1 MMDWKD
7 LCFSYSGVC
16 AELSVNGP
24 GFGGTAD
31 TEIKLRVPD
40 ARGTAPD
47 LAVKWNFGGMNV
59 FGRGVSLSLPY
70 FERMTAGGI
79 PAYDRSDC
87 FIHPRYGVIQSGT
100 AGNPARCYPR
110 ADYGGS
116 RIEYLPETDA
126 FRETLR
132 DGTVI
137 WYEEKAAGQSGTG
150 FAYFPTKQA
159 DPRGMTIRFR
169 YRDTGE
175 IASIEYGDMPGGG
188 YAFVIDF
195 SYEPRPDGEISFRG
209 GFPYARRLRCS
220 AITVSSVFAEKRKM
234 REIAFAYDNTTGYS
248 LLNRITETAF
258 SGGEKDAAPSIC
270 ISYGEMGEAAFT
282 DITSSFAGVDM
293 GAAVPVSLCREGA
306 SGLFV
311 KHSSGASYSPPV
323 WADGPAPRFGPEIS
337 LASLPG
343 SFSGNT
349 PGVTARRAAGSFFD
363 LDGDGGIQWLAPG
376 GDGYYEI
383 RDGQFGPFTPFESIC
398 PAGTA
403 AEFADLY
410 GDGRQSAFTVL
421 STGEGAGCEI
431 CRGLG
436 KKGFGR
442 PRTVRLPKGFPAI
455 SPLKTEYIGF
465 ARFFGDGL
473 QHRIALRDKRCVVF
487 PNLGNGQFGE
497 GIRVGNAPD
506 FGGEFDAERVRFA
519 DTTGSGTDDI
529 IYIGRRQVMVYQNIA
544 GAFFEAPVAAELP
557 EPFAPSDIVYAAD
570 FTGDLLPQL
579 IFIKRASSGTRVY
592 SLRFAH
598 RFLINGLANGLG
610 LDVKI
615 EYASSAQ
622 FKLKDAASGCPW
634 GSAPPLHIPVVTGII
649 SLDGVTGERGEA
661 HYSYRDGRYIRSSR
675 ALYGFGSVCETRA
688 AAVPLPEYVPGD
700 LQPPVCRVTNEYYI
714 CGSEEPPADELALIG
729 LPLTTSFA
737 GEDGAVRLRH
747 TRTYRA
753 ERLKGAPDGSYFPAL
768 VEEETALCGGDPR
781 ISRTYMAYDD
791 DGNMTV
797 SETHFLPLK
806 SAGALAGQ
814 CEEYIS
820 KKMWEYIHVDT
831 KDTYLKGI
839 IFKYTHYTGKNS
851 GSLALASQREYYYAD
866 PASGQALAAG
876 VCALPALP
884 HHSRDMVCSAGEPD
898 LAGLE
903 DVLLNECG
911 CCLENGCY
919 YISNEACGYDA
930 DHFFRLCSLTLGSRV
945 TSLSYDDSGIFVTG
959 IEQSSPD
966 GVSLAETYTP
976 DYASCAYQSKT
987 DWNGNTEYYLYDGFG
1002 ELRAISY
1009 RAAMTPIPGPRS
1021 LAEFLSRPQD
1031 WLAGSVDA
1039 YIYHDRNAWENARA
1053 AACRAAAVRKEMQED
1068 QSASDVPELTLS
1080 VSYTDGHARG
1090 YGQAVRDTDQ
1100 WIISERA
1107 VYAGEMKLLEYPPCH
1122 SGDPAGGPDG
1132 YPTAYRYDLFG
1143 RVVKVYT
1150 PYSEP
1155 SPVWRGVETE
1165 YEPWYVRTTDARLA
1179 ADAEGIS
1186 RIIRFRQDLDPRGLA
1201 ITDVYEEPCG
1211 PADAAGADTVDRDV
1225 TGKDA
1230 AGADTADRDV
1240 AGKDA
1245 AVRDTA
1251 VRDILRAQIERDS
1264 SGNAASLSD
1273 GRLAAAGF
1281 HNLSYRYDRL
1291 GRVIKTCSADA
1302 GEKLKLYGPEG
1313 RLMYE
1318 DSNGTVKRYS
1328 YDALGRFISLSV
1340 QAGQAKP
1347 VTAERIVWGEGAP
1360 EAEARNLKGRV
1371 WQRTDR
1377 SGTTVCAGYDRFGRE
1392 LDVERHYANGGEVR
1406 ARYSYNL
1413 AGELKTAETGPFSL
1427 TYSYSPA
1434 GRLMAVSTAEGEKLS
1449 SFGYN
1454 AQGNVCDETCPGGLH
1469 AFQSYDPVTRF
1480 LAARSARYGGALL
1493 HKAEYHFTAQGNL
1506 AAAAYETLGRA
1517 PLAGA
1522 YAYDAHSRLIHV
1534 RMSQG
1539 AFQADESH
1547 AGRLHSNETSVRET
1561 LAENMHEDK
1570 LYTDLSYVDETY
1582 EYDGSGNMISFTRTG
1597 SLLPSVTRSFEIAAD
1612 SNRIEAA
1619 VINGQ
1624 RCVFSYHAHGGPER
1638 LANGQSASYDEF
1650 GRLSAVTG
1658 GEISEEYVY
1667 DARGKRAVKT
1677 DSAGTRTVYF
1687 TGNPLAGDYTR
1698 QSGGCEML
1706 KLSFGGMLNTVLL
1719 KSDTEAET
1727 LRQATDQRGSV
1738 ILTLDR
1744 GGNILLQEAF
1754 SPYGEAIADE
1764 NGGMQETP
1772 PPALY
1777 RFAGREYDRATGLC
1791 YLGARY
1797 YSPEDGRM
1805 ITPDDA
1811 AYAFPGGL
1819 SGLNLYAYCLDNPE
1833 TFEDVSGNFPS
1844 WIRAA
1849 GHFLSSVCTVSGA
1862 VGSAVTA
1869 ALGVSLGW
1877 YFNAI
1882 EPFRATAVAAFSGAA
1897 GAFISAGGSVG
1908 DRLISAAVTGA
1919 EAGLYTAAINY
1930 GKEALFRRF
1939 PGLAREH
1946 PAAAGY
1952 AVTGINAAAF
1962 VFTGN
1967 VPGGMTA
1974 PKVIAALGGGEL
1986 GVVGALYAGET
1997 GTLTNPRT
2005 EGGAIRVVNQATHY
2019 HPEAVPLLPSGKY
2032 DMGRIAQYGV
2042 VDFSFYRNSGGWFR
2056 AAQGAANNYTEHRV
2070 IEYNASE
2077 ASQWSAPQDMADM
2090 MELCYYD
2097 SHHTMQFATADLT
2110 IIVHGGPGGHV
2121 FIDGDAPLAGNVP
2134 VSHTFVHAETLAN
2147 DIAQRIRMKPLPPG
2161 SLIKLINCHGGEYRP
2176 IVGTTAQRIADRTGM
2191 RVAAYDG
2198 AVSIRATL
2206 PYQTNTRIAGMF
2218 YPH

>member
-70 FERMTAGGI
+70 FERMTVGGV

-132 DGTVI
+132 DGTII

-159 DPRGMTIRFR
+159 DPRGMTIRFH

-175 IASIEYGDMPGGG
+175 IASIEYRDIPGGG

-220 AITVSSVFAEKRKM
+220 VITVSSVFAEKRKM

-258 SGGEKDAAPSIC
+258 SGGEKEAAPSIC

-282 DITSSFAGVDM
+282 DITSSFAGVDI

-323 WADGPAPRFGPEIS
+323 GADGPAPRFGPEVS
-337 LASLPG
+337 LARLPG

-349 PGVTARRAAGSFFD
+349 PGVTARRAAGGFFD
-363 LDGDGGIQWLAPG
+363 LDGDGEIQWLAPG

-398 PAGTA
+398 PAGAA

-473 QHRIALRDKRCVVF
+473 QHRIALRDKSCVVF

-598 RFLINGLANGLG
+598 RFLINGLENGLG

-615 EYASSAQ
+615 EYESSAQ

-688 AAVPLPEYVPGD
+688 AAVPLPEHVPGD

-714 CGSEEPPADELALIG
+714 CGSEESPADELALIG

-831 KDTYLKGI
+831 KDTHIKSI
-839 IFKYTHYTGKNS
+839 IFKYTHYTGKSS
-851 GSLALASQREYYYAD
+851 GSLTLASQREYYYAD

-876 VCALPALP
+876 VCAFPALP
-884 HHSRDMVCSAGEPD
+884 HHNRDMVCSAAEPD

-903 DVLLNECG
+903 DVLLSDCG

-1002 ELRAISY
+1002 ELRGLSY
-1009 RAAMTPIPGPRS
+1009 RAAMTPVPGPRS

-1031 WLAGSVDA
+1031 WLAGSADA

-1053 AACRAAAVRKEMQED
+1053 AACRAAAVRKEMQECK
-1068 QSASDVPELTLS
+1068 SASACPELTLS
-1080 VSYTDGHARG
+1080 VSYTDGHGRG

-1100 WIISERA
+1100 WIISDKA
-1107 VYAGEMKLLEYPPCH
+1107 IYAGEMKLLEYPPCH

-1179 ADAEGIS
+1179 PDAEGIS
-1186 RIIRFRQDLDPRGLA
+1186 RTIRFRQDLDPRGLA

-1211 PADAAGADTVDRDV
+1211 PADAAGGDTADRDV

-1434 GRLMAVSTAEGEKLS
+1434 GRLMAVSTAEGERLS

-1493 HKAEYHFTAQGNL
+1493 HKAEYHFTEQGNL

-1522 YAYDAHSRLIHV
+1522 YAYDAHSRLIHA

-1597 SLLPSVTRSFEIAAD
+1597 NLLPSVTRSFEIAAD

-1877 YFNAI
+1877 YFDAI
-1882 EPFRATAVAAFSGAA
+1882 EPFRVTAVAAFSGAA

-1986 GVVGALYAGET
+1986 GVVSALYAGET
-1997 GTLTNPRT
+1997 GMLTNPRT

-2110 IIVHGGPGGHV
+2110 IIVHGSPGGHV

-2147 DIAQRIRMKPLPPG
+2147 DIAQRIGMKPLPPG

>member
-70 FERMTAGGI
+70 FERMTAGGV

-87 FIHPRYGVIQSGT
+87 FIHPRYGVIQAGT

-258 SGGEKDAAPSIC
+258 SGGEKEAAPSIR

-311 KHSSGASYSPPV
+311 KHPSGASYSPPV
-323 WADGPAPRFGPEIS
+323 WADGPAPRFGPEVS

-398 PAGTA
+398 PAGA
-403 AEFADLY
+403 ATEFADLY

-473 QHRIALRDKRCVVF
+473 QHRIALRDKSCVVF
-487 PNLGNGQFGE
+487 PNLGNGQFGD

-598 RFLINGLANGLG
+598 RFLINGLENGLG

-688 AAVPLPEYVPGD
+688 AAVPLPEHVPGD

-820 KKMWEYIHVDT
+820 KKTWDYIHVVADDT
-831 KDTYLKGI
+831 HIKSI
-839 IFKYTHYTGKNS
+839 IFRYTHYTGKNG

-866 PASGQALAAG
+866 PASGQALPAG
-876 VCALPALP
+876 VCAFPALP
-884 HHSRDMVCSAGEPD
+884 HHNRDMVCPAGEPD

-903 DVLLNECG
+903 DVLLSDCG

-1002 ELRAISY
+1002 ELRALSY
-1009 RAAMTPIPGPRS
+1009 RAAMTPVPGPRS

-1053 AACRAAAVRKEMQED
+1053 AACRAAAVRKEMQECK
-1068 QSASDVPELTLS
+1068 SASACPELTLS
-1080 VSYTDGHARG
+1080 VSYTDGHGRG

-1100 WIISERA
+1100 WIISDKA
-1107 VYAGEMKLLEYPPCH
+1107 IYAGEMKLLEYPPCH

-1179 ADAEGIS
+1179 PDAEGIS

-1211 PADAAGADTVDRDV
+1211 PADAAEGNTADRDV

-1245 AVRDTA
+1245 AVRD
-1251 VRDILRAQIERDS
+1251 VLRAQIERDS

-1434 GRLMAVSTAEGEKLS
+1434 GRLMAVSTAEGERLS

-1493 HKAEYHFTAQGNL
+1493 HKAEYHFTEQGNL

-1522 YAYDAHSRLIHV
+1522 YAYDAHSRLIHA

-1597 SLLPSVTRSFEIAAD
+1597 NLLPSVTRSFEIAAD

-1667 DARGKRAVKT
+1667 DAQGKRAVKT

-1698 QSGGCEML
+1698 QSSGCEML

-1833 TFEDVSGNFPS
+1833 TFEDVSGNLPS

-1877 YFNAI
+1877 YFDAI
-1882 EPFRATAVAAFSGAA
+1882 EPFRVTAVAAFSGAA
-1897 GAFISAGGSVG
+1897 GAFISAGGGVG

-1986 GVVGALYAGET
+1986 GVVSALYAGET

-2097 SHHTMQFATADLT
+2097 SHHIAQFATADLT
-2110 IIVHGGPGGHV
+2110 VIVHGGTGGHV
-2121 FIDGDAPLAGNVP
+2121 FIDGDAPLAGGVP
-2134 VSHTFVHAETLAN
+2134 ASHTFVHAETLAN
-2147 DIAQRIRMKPLPPG
+2147 DIAQRIGMKPLPPG

>member
-7 LCFSYSGVC
+7 FCFSYSGVC

-40 ARGTAPD
+40 VRGTAPD

-70 FERMTAGGI
+70 FERMTAGGV
-79 PAYDRSDC
+79 PAYDTSDS
-87 FIHPRYGVIQSGT
+87 FIHPRYGVIQAGT

-137 WYEEKAAGQSGTG
+137 WYEERAAGQSGTG
-150 FAYFPTKQA
+150 FAYFPTKQT

-175 IASIEYGDMPGGG
+175 IALIEYGDMPGGG

-220 AITVSSVFAEKRKM
+220 VITVSSVFAEKRKM

-258 SGGEKDAAPSIC
+258 SGGQKDAAPSIR

-282 DITSSFAGVDM
+282 DITSSFDGVDI

-306 SGLFV
+306 NGLFV
-311 KHSSGASYSPPV
+311 KHPSGASYSPSV
-323 WADGPAPRFGPEIS
+323 WADGPAPRFGPEVS
-337 LASLPG
+337 LARLPG

-349 PGVTARRAAGSFFD
+349 PGVTARCAAGSFFD
-363 LDGDGGIQWLAPG
+363 LDGDGGIQWLATG

-383 RDGQFGPFTPFESIC
+383 RDGQFGSFTPFESIC
-398 PAGTA
+398 PAGA
-403 AEFADLY
+403 ATEFADLY

-421 STGEGAGCEI
+421 STGEGAVCEI

-465 ARFFGDGL
+465 VRFFGDGL
-473 QHRIALRDKRCVVF
+473 QHRIALRDKSCVVF

-598 RFLINGLANGLG
+598 RFLINGLENGLG
-610 LDVKI
+610 LDVKT
-615 EYASSAQ
+615 EYASSAA
-622 FKLKDAASGCPW
+622 FRLKDAASGRPW
-634 GSAPPLHIPVVTGII
+634 SSALPLHIPVVTGII
-649 SLDGVTGERGEA
+649 SLDGVTGEKGEA

-688 AAVPLPEYVPGD
+688 AAVPLPEHVPGD

-729 LPLTTSFA
+729 LPLTTSFS

-768 VEEETALCGGDPR
+768 VEEETALCGGEPR

-797 SETHFLPLK
+797 SETHFLPLR

-820 KKMWEYIHVDT
+820 KKTWDYTHVDT
-831 KDTYLKGI
+831 DDTHIKSI
-839 IFKYTHYTGKNS
+839 IFKTTHYTGKSS

-866 PASGQALAAG
+866 PASGQALPAG

-884 HHSRDMVCSAGEPD
+884 HHSRDMVCSAGELD

-1002 ELRAISY
+1002 ELRALSY
-1009 RAAMTPIPGPRS
+1009 RAAMTPVLGPRS

-1031 WLAGSVDA
+1031 WLAGSADA
-1039 YIYHDRNAWENARA
+1039 YIYRDRNAWENARA

-1068 QSASDVPELTLS
+1068 QSASDGPELTLS
-1080 VSYTDGHARG
+1080 VSYTDSHGRG
-1090 YGQAVRDTDQ
+1090 YGQAVRDTDH

-1107 VYAGEMKLLEYPPCH
+1107 VYAGEMKLLEYPPCY

-1143 RVVKVYT
+1143 RIVKVYT

-1179 ADAEGIS
+1179 PDGKEPGRA
-1186 RIIRFRQDLDPRGLA
+1186 IRFRQDLDPRGLA

-1211 PADAAGADTVDRDV
+1211 PADAAGGDTADRDV

-1230 AGADTADRDV
+1230 DGR
-1240 AGKDA
+1240 DA
-1245 AVRDTA
+1245 AVRD
-1251 VRDILRAQIERDS
+1251 VLRAQIERDS
-1264 SGNAASLSD
+1264 SGNVASLSD

-1302 GEKLKLYGPEG
+1302 GKKLKLYGPEG

-1347 VTAERIVWGEGAP
+1347 ATAEQIVWGEGAP

-1377 SGTTVCAGYDRFGRE
+1377 SGTTVCAGYDRFGRA
-1392 LDVERHYANGGEVR
+1392 LDVERHYAKGGKVR

-1434 GRLMAVSTAEGEKLS
+1434 GRLMAVSTAEGERLS

-1480 LAARSARYGGALL
+1480 LAARSARYGGVLL

-1506 AAAAYETLGRA
+1506 AAAAYETLGRD
-1517 PLAGA
+1517 PLAGS
-1522 YAYDAHSRLIHV
+1522 YTYDAHSRLIHT

-1561 LAENMHEDK
+1561 LSENMHKDE
-1570 LYTDLSYVDETY
+1570 LYADPPYVDETY
-1582 EYDGSGNMISFTRTG
+1582 EYDNSGNMIFFTRTG
-1597 SLLPSVTRSFEIAAD
+1597 NILPSVTRSFEIAAD

-1619 VINGQ
+1619 VINGL
-1624 RCVFSYHAHGGPER
+1624 RRVFSYHAHGGPER
-1638 LANGQSASYDEF
+1638 LANGQSASYDAF
-1650 GRLSAVTG
+1650 GRLSAVDS

-1687 TGNPLAGDYTR
+1687 TGNSLAGDYTR
-1698 QSGGCEML
+1698 RSGGCEML

-1727 LRQATDQRGSV
+1727 LRQVTDQRGSV

-1744 GGNILLQEAF
+1744 AGNLLLHEAF

-1764 NGGMQETP
+1764 TGGGMQETP

-1862 VGSAVTA
+1862 VGGAVTA

-1967 VPGGMTA
+1967 VPGGMTV

-1986 GVVGALYAGET
+1986 GVVSALYAGET

-2019 HPEAVPLLPSGKY
+2019 QPDAGPLLPSGKY

-2097 SHHTMQFATADLT
+2097 SHHTIQFATADLT

-2121 FIDGDAPLAGNVP
+2121 FIDGDAPLTGNIP
-2134 VSHTFVHAETLAN
+2134 VSHTFVHAETLAS

-2176 IVGTTAQRIADRTGM
+2176 VVGTTAQRIADRTGM

-2206 PYQTNTRIAGMF
+2206 PYQANTRTAGMF

>member
-7 LCFSYSGVC
+7 FCFSYSGVC

-31 TEIKLRVPD
+31 TEIKLRVPGV
-40 ARGTAPD
+40 RGTAPD

-70 FERMTAGGI
+70 FERMTAGGV
-79 PAYDRSDC
+79 PAYDTSDS
-87 FIHPRYGVIQSGT
+87 FIHPRYGVIQAGT

-110 ADYGGS
+110 ADYGRS
-116 RIEYLPETDA
+116 RIEYLPDTDA

-137 WYEEKAAGQSGTG
+137 WYEEKEAGQSGTG
-150 FAYFPTKQA
+150 FVYFPTKQA

-175 IASIEYGDMPGGG
+175 IASVEYGDMPGGG

-195 SYEPRPDGEISFRG
+195 SYEPRPDREISFRG

-220 AITVSSVFAEKRKM
+220 VITVSSVFTEKRKM
-234 REIAFAYDNTTGYS
+234 REIAFSYDNTTGYS

-258 SGGEKDAAPSIC
+258 SGGEKDAAPSIR
-270 ISYGEMGEAAFT
+270 ISYGEMGEAVFT

-323 WADGPAPRFGPEIS
+323 WADGPAPRFGPKVS
-337 LASLPG
+337 FACLPG
-343 SFSGNT
+343 SFSGND
-349 PGVTARRAAGSFFD
+349 PGVTGRRAAGSFFD
-363 LDGDGGIQWLAPG
+363 LDGDGGIQRLAPG

-398 PAGTA
+398 PAGA
-403 AEFADLY
+403 ATEFADIY

-465 ARFFGDGL
+465 VRFFGDGL
-473 QHRIALRDKRCVVF
+473 QHRIALRDKSCVVF
-487 PNLGNGQFGE
+487 PNLGNGQFGD

-544 GAFFEAPVAAELP
+544 GAFFEAPFAAELP

-598 RFLINGLANGLG
+598 RFLINGLENGLG
-610 LDVKI
+610 LDVKT
-615 EYASSAQ
+615 EYASSAA
-622 FKLKDAASGCPW
+622 FRLKDAASGRPW
-634 GSAPPLHIPVVTGII
+634 SSAPPLHIPVVTGII
-649 SLDGVTGERGEA
+649 SLDGVTDGRSEA

-675 ALYGFGSVCETRA
+675 ALYGFGSVCETRSDA
-688 AAVPLPEYVPGD
+688 APLPEDVPGD
-700 LQPPVCRVTNEYYI
+700 LQPPVRRVTNEYYI
-714 CGSEEPPADELALIG
+714 CGSEEPPSDELALIG

-737 GEDGAVRLRH
+737 GEDGAARLRH

-753 ERLKGAPDGSYFPAL
+753 KRLKGAPDGSYFPAL
-768 VEEETALCGGDPR
+768 VEEETALCGKDPR
-781 ISRTYMAYDD
+781 VSRTYMAYDD

-806 SAGALAGQ
+806 SAGAPAGQ
-814 CEEYIS
+814 STEYIS
-820 KKMWEYIHVDT
+820 KETWDYISIDT
-831 KDTYLKGI
+831 NDTYIKSI
-839 IFKYTHYTGKNS
+839 IFKHTHYTGKN
-851 GSLALASQREYYYAD
+851 GGRLALASLREYYYAD
-866 PASGQALAAG
+866 PASGQALPAG

-930 DHFFRLCSLTLGSRV
+930 DHFFRLCSVTLGSRV

-966 GVSLAETYTP
+966 GVSLAETYAP

-987 DWNGNTEYYLYDGFG
+987 DWNGNTQYYLHDGFG
-1002 ELRAISY
+1002 ELRALSY
-1009 RAAMTPIPGPRS
+1009 RAAMTPIPGPHS

-1031 WLAGSVDA
+1031 WLAGCTDA

-1053 AACRAAAVRKEMQED
+1053 AACRAAAVRKEMRED
-1068 QSASDVPELTLS
+1068 KSASGGPGLTLS
-1080 VSYTDGHARG
+1080 VSYTDSHGRG
-1090 YGQAVRDTDQ
+1090 YGQAVRDTDH

-1122 SGDPAGGPDG
+1122 SGDPDGGPDG

-1143 RVVKVYT
+1143 RIVKVYT

-1155 SPVWRGVETE
+1155 SPVWRSVETE
-1165 YEPWYVRTTDARLA
+1165 YEPWYVRTTDARLVP
-1179 ADAEGIS
+1179 DAKEPG
-1186 RIIRFRQDLDPRGLA
+1186 RALRFRQDLDPRGLA

-1211 PADAAGADTVDRDV
+1211 SADAAGGDTAGRDV

-1230 AGADTADRDV
+1230 AVRDV
-1240 AGKDA
+1240 
-1245 AVRDTA
+1245 
-1251 VRDILRAQIERDS
+1251 LRAQIERDS
-1264 SGNAASLSD
+1264 SGNVASLSD

-1291 GRVIKTCSADA
+1291 GRVIKTFSADA
-1302 GEKLKLYGPEG
+1302 GETLKLYGHEG
-1313 RLMYE
+1313 RLIYE

-1340 QAGQAKP
+1340 QAGKAKP
-1347 VTAERIVWGEGAP
+1347 VTAEQIVWGEGAP
-1360 EAEARNLKGRV
+1360 EAEARNLRGRV

-1377 SGTTVCAGYDRFGRE
+1377 SGTTACAGYDRFGRA
-1392 LDVERHYANGGEVR
+1392 LDVERHYAKGGEVR

-1427 TYSYSPA
+1427 AYSYSPA
-1434 GRLMAVSTAEGEKLS
+1434 GKLMTVSTAEGERLS
-1449 SFGYN
+1449 SFSYN
-1454 AQGNVCDETCPGGLH
+1454 AQGNVCDEACPGGLH

-1493 HKAEYHFTAQGNL
+1493 CKTEYHFTAQGNL
-1506 AAAAYETLGRA
+1506 AAAAYEALGRD

-1522 YAYDAHSRLIHV
+1522 YTYDVHSRLIHA

-1561 LAENMHEDK
+1561 LSENMHKDE
-1570 LYTDLSYVDETY
+1570 LYADPPYVDETY
-1582 EYDGSGNMISFTRTG
+1582 EYDNSGNIISFTRTG
-1597 SLLPSVTRSFEIAAD
+1597 NILPSVTRSFEIAAD

-1619 VINGQ
+1619 VINGL

-1650 GRLSAVTG
+1650 GRLSAVA
-1658 GEISEEYVY
+1658 GEKISEEYVY

-1727 LRQATDQRGSV
+1727 LRQVTDQRGSV

-1744 GGNILLQEAF
+1744 AGNLLLHEAF

-1764 NGGMQETP
+1764 TGGGMQETP
-1772 PPALY
+1772 APALY

-1833 TFEDVSGNFPS
+1833 TFEDISGNFPS

-1862 VGSAVTA
+1862 VGGAVTA
-1869 ALGVSLGW
+1869 ALGVSLGR

-1882 EPFRATAVAAFSGAA
+1882 DPFRATAVAAFSSAA
-1897 GAFISAGGSVG
+1897 GAFISAGGGVG
-1908 DRLISAAVTGA
+1908 ERLISAAVTGA

-1930 GKEALFRRF
+1930 GKEALFKRF
-1939 PGLAREH
+1939 PGLARER

-1967 VPGGMTA
+1967 VPGGMTV
-1974 PKVIAALGGGEL
+1974 PKVIGALGGGEL
-1986 GVVGALYAGET
+1986 GVAGALYSGET

-2019 HPEAVPLLPSGKY
+2019 QPEAGPLLPSGKY

-2042 VDFSFYRNSGGWFR
+2042 VDFSFYRNAGGRFQ

-2097 SHHTMQFATADLT
+2097 SHPNNQYATADLAV
-2110 IIVHGGPGGHV
+2110 IVHGGPGGHV

-2147 DIAQRIRMKPLPPG
+2147 DIAQRIGMNPLPPG

-2198 AVSIRATL
+2198 AVSIYETL
-2206 PYQTNTRIAGMF
+2206 PYQANTRIARMF

>member
-7 LCFSYSGVC
+7 FCFSYSGVC

-31 TEIKLRVPD
+31 TEIKLRVPGV
-40 ARGTAPD
+40 RGTAPD

-70 FERMTAGGI
+70 FERMTAGGV
-79 PAYDRSDC
+79 PAYDTSDS
-87 FIHPRYGVIQSGT
+87 FIHPRYGVIQAGT

-116 RIEYLPETDA
+116 RIEYLPDTDA

-137 WYEEKAAGQSGTG
+137 WYEERAAGQSGTG

-159 DPRGMTIRFR
+159 DPRGMTICFR

-195 SYEPRPDGEISFRG
+195 SYEPRPDGEINFRG

-220 AITVSSVFAEKRKM
+220 VITVSSVFTEKRKM
-234 REIAFAYDNTTGYS
+234 REIAFAYGNTTGYS

-258 SGGEKDAAPSIC
+258 SGGEKDTAPSIR

-323 WADGPAPRFGPEIS
+323 WADGPAPCFGPEVS
-337 LASLPG
+337 LARLPG

-349 PGVTARRAAGSFFD
+349 PGVTARPAAGSFFD

-398 PAGTA
+398 PAGA
-403 AEFADLY
+403 ATEFADLY

-421 STGEGAGCEI
+421 STGEGAVCEI

-473 QHRIALRDKRCVVF
+473 QHRIALRDKSCVVF

-529 IYIGRRQVMVYQNIA
+529 IYIGRRQVMVYPNIA
-544 GAFFEAPVAAELP
+544 GAFFEAPFAAELP

-598 RFLINGLANGLG
+598 RFLINGLENGLG
-610 LDVKI
+610 LDVKT
-615 EYASSAQ
+615 EYASSAA
-622 FKLKDAASGCPW
+622 FRLKDAAYGRPW
-634 GSAPPLHIPVVTGII
+634 SSAPPLHIPVVTGII
-649 SLDGVTGERGEA
+649 SLDGVTGGRGEA
-661 HYSYRDGRYIRSSR
+661 HYSYRDGRYIRNSR

-688 AAVPLPEYVPGD
+688 ASVPLPEHVPGD
-700 LQPPVCRVTNEYYI
+700 LQPSVCRVTNEYYI

-729 LPLTTSFA
+729 LPLTTSFS

-768 VEEETALCGGDPR
+768 VEEETALCGGEPR

-797 SETHFLPLK
+797 SETHFLPLR

-820 KKMWEYIHVDT
+820 KKTWDYTHVDT
-831 KDTYLKGI
+831 DDTHIKSI
-839 IFKYTHYTGKNS
+839 IFRYTHYTGKNS

-866 PASGQALAAG
+866 PASGQALPAG

-919 YISNEACGYDA
+919 YISDEACGYDA

-1002 ELRAISY
+1002 ELRALSY
-1009 RAAMTPIPGPRS
+1009 RAAMTPVLGPRS

-1031 WLAGSVDA
+1031 WLAGSADA

-1068 QSASDVPELTLS
+1068 QSASDGPELTLS
-1080 VSYTDGHARG
+1080 VSYTDSHGRG
-1090 YGQAVRDTDQ
+1090 YGQAVRDTDH

-1143 RVVKVYT
+1143 RIVKVYT

-1179 ADAEGIS
+1179 PDAKEPG
-1186 RIIRFRQDLDPRGLA
+1186 RAIRFRQDLDPRGLA

-1211 PADAAGADTVDRDV
+1211 PADAAGGDTADRDV

-1230 AGADTADRDV
+1230 AGR
-1240 AGKDA
+1240 DA
-1245 AVRDTA
+1245 AVRD
-1251 VRDILRAQIERDS
+1251 VLRAQIERDS
-1264 SGNAASLSD
+1264 SGNVASLSD

-1291 GRVIKTCSADA
+1291 GRVIKTSSADA

-1313 RLMYE
+1313 RLIYE

-1347 VTAERIVWGEGAP
+1347 VTEEQIVWGEGAP

-1377 SGTTVCAGYDRFGRE
+1377 SGTTVCAGYDRFGRA
-1392 LDVERHYANGGEVR
+1392 LDVERHYAKGGEVR

-1413 AGELKTAETGPFSL
+1413 AGELKTADTGPFSL

-1434 GRLMAVSTAEGEKLS
+1434 GRLMAVSTAEGERLS
-1449 SFGYN
+1449 SFGCN

-1480 LAARSARYGGALL
+1480 LAARSARYGGVLL

-1506 AAAAYETLGRA
+1506 AAAAYETLGRD
-1517 PLAGA
+1517 PLAGS
-1522 YAYDAHSRLIHV
+1522 YTYDAHSRLIHA

-1561 LAENMHEDK
+1561 LSENMHKDE
-1570 LYTDLSYVDETY
+1570 LYADPPYVDETY
-1582 EYDGSGNMISFTRTG
+1582 EYDSSGNMIFFTRTG
-1597 SLLPSVTRSFEIAAD
+1597 NILPSVTRSFEIAAD

-1619 VINGQ
+1619 VINGL
-1624 RCVFSYHAHGGPER
+1624 RRVFSYHAHGGPER
-1638 LANGQSASYDEF
+1638 LANGQSASYDAF
-1650 GRLSAVTG
+1650 GRLSAVDS

-1687 TGNPLAGDYTR
+1687 TGNSLAGDYTR
-1698 QSGGCEML
+1698 RSGGCEML

-1727 LRQATDQRGSV
+1727 LRQVTDQRGSV

-1744 GGNILLQEAF
+1744 AGNLLLHEAF

-1764 NGGMQETP
+1764 TGGGMQETP

-1862 VGSAVTA
+1862 VGGAVTA
-1869 ALGVSLGW
+1869 ALGVSLGG

-1882 EPFRATAVAAFSGAA
+1882 DPFRATAVAAFSGAA
-1897 GAFISAGGSVG
+1897 GAFISAGGGVRE
-1908 DRLISAAVTGA
+1908 RLISAAVTGA
-1919 EAGLYTAAINY
+1919 EAGLYTAAVNY

-1962 VFTGN
+1962 VFTGI
-1967 VPGGMTA
+1967 VPGGMTV

-1986 GVVGALYAGET
+1986 GVAGALYAGET

-2019 HPEAVPLLPSGKY
+2019 QPETGPLLPSGKY

-2042 VDFSFYRNSGGWFR
+2042 VDFSFYRNAGGWFR

-2097 SHHTMQFATADLT
+2097 SHHTIQFATADLA
-2110 IIVHGGPGGHV
+2110 IIVHGAPGGHV
-2121 FIDGDAPLAGNVP
+2121 FIDGDAPLAGNIP
-2134 VSHTFVHAETLAN
+2134 VSHTFVHAETLAS

-2176 IVGTTAQRIADRTGM
+2176 VVGTTAQRIADRTGM

-2206 PYQTNTRIAGMF
+2206 PYQANTRTAGMF